1 MAGDTSNIGL
11 KRPDTGQFPG
21 TWGPVANENA
31 DVLDALF
38 SATAPTG
45 HSHTGVAGEGPQIS
59 HLVLGDKGVQTH
71 ATLDTHITDASLGS
85 SSTYH
90 YPKTDVQVRV
100 NNKNSTG
107 STGTAGYFPI
117 TEIRFPNAISVT
129 SPSSGIVVVETATQ
143 TVLPPP
149 TGGGSGNP
157 NTAPVVV
164 SENFTGSDGY
174 TLHGYNWFTTSSTA
188 ASSDVVTN
196 NFQLRS
202 TVVTGAVSGQVSA
215 RIRTQVPHSYVQ
227 RASLHIDDLNVIDMI
242 GDANVT
248 YAVALMSTNQPSN
261 FVSST
266 NSPRNPGVY
275 LEISVKRSNTSLL
288 MDRRIVVYQATGIK
302 VIWADTTRTITQSL
316 SENVLSDYSYVGAH
330 ELSIQRADS
339 AGVCKVAYYHNNG
352 PVDITVGA
360 ITSNLLLTDLEGLAA
375 HLAEFYTIVPGSNY
389 ALTDVTAPRY
399 GRFGFDVE
407 WSSVTTLYPAIRHFS
422 ASSVDDENGV
432 SYKVRPNYAQQ
443 PFAPVT
449 PPPPPPPPPET
460 CCPPGTAYPTVT
472 VGSPFPPV
480 APPDV
485 PTPLEGRPY
494 TVESIDATTPDRKF
508 TISPAGGT
516 PKYTV
521 YCGNIRETA
530 TTSPS
535 TQVAPG
541 TTGKTITVIGDSTN
555 TLDPRISEPVTV
567 DIFPSSSAGGWV
579 TGRQPPGAGGNPR
592 AFIDS
597 PQAGAPAGVSGGSSA
612 IPTSQSLL
620 GTVVKNLKHTRKE
633 NGTLDITFDVPEGV
647 PPCGAFDIVLTE
659 TQRSTNTKTIV
670 QAVSVV
676 PPIPEWSGSV
686 KYYAEGIIPGTLVP
700 VPTGTAFKAGATYYV
715 VASGSNLPLPTGYFT
730 YPFTSAAAGLA
741 GAYRAV
747 DGTGAVL
754 DSSIASIDFVKVY
767 RGNIVQ
773 QYTNTSMADWP
784 GSSAANDFMSVG
796 ETVFAKIT
804 LGLGAYNKVIKFQAR
819 QVLNPALPTANLD
832 LGTIAAETIYIA
844 GLTSASDFEASASL
858 KTVTLTGRNFSTLAG
873 NLATIALLD
882 TTANPDVVIT
892 SSVTS
897 RSGTNIVFTC
907 TTPASTATHT
917 IQLTV
922 TNPLSGATATTS
934 WVVGSV
940 VMGGITSINVM
951 DSGGVP
957 GAAVPVVGGQYQIVE
972 NIGPYGLT
980 VSVASGLTDPSKV
993 VLTSGSGTNLGIIPV
1008 EYMTTVITNPAT
1020 GAGYVRF
1027 GIGASL
1033 ASVTPLVFDYNTPL
1047 FGTYQLTVE
1056 NSYANQAT
1064 APVTLA
1070 IVAHPALTISSIAFN
1085 VDITSLSPLTFSA
1098 GDVAPYQDTIVRR
1111 ALITGTNFRDNGDL
1125 IITRGALSIPFTIS
1139 PFADAAANPPA
1150 ILIDSTKILFQYA
1163 YTPAFPVFLGGESVT
1178 YTVRDRDD
1186 TNTASTAVTTRYP
1199 VHRVFGYDGDFRQG
1213 AGSTNALPAITNP
1226 VDIGGGNLDNT
1237 QPGFAISVADWVP
1250 PDGYTG
1256 ATPTVSA
1263 GTVSL
1268 NSESTAY
1275 NISNF
1280 VVPAGSAGGSF
1291 RFKIATTD
1299 HPNNPE
1305 MYTQVIT
1312 ITEHAIP
1319 VVSLSS
1325 PITVPFPN
1333 VSTVFKFTGQNLRHT
1348 AAWLTLGTSTSAFVS
1363 QTVTKRSM
1371 TELWITATIPSGTA
1385 SGTEIVLRLNLPGV
1399 SNSTSTSVTG
1409 DYIYRIG
1416 VVPSVPVDP
1425 PAITSAVYI
1434 DLTPGTT
1441 TGAVRIEGTD
1451 LSPTTING
1459 GLLVPTAPTT
1469 VAPVLMPEVAVGPVT
1484 VTGPTTCMWYPIT
1497 VSPYA
1502 YYATHTGEPVTYT
1515 IATTQNA
1522 SAVDTLPVTTVI
1534 YPPVNRVKVA
1544 TEDTV
1549 NGYPVVVPTAA
1560 TAVNLSYQI
1569 VTTSVQPVRIKKI
1582 VRTTSGTI
1590 DQTRSSE
1597 IASNN
1602 TSVTAPVFTVVLPN
1616 AGETVDIY
1624 VLQRDANNVDQVLGT
1639 QVIPVA

>member
-59 HLVLGDKGVQTH
+59 HLVLGDKGVQSH
-71 ATLDTHITDASLGS
+71 ATLDTHIADSALGS
-85 SSTYH
+85 SSVYH
-90 YPKTDVQVRV
+90 YPKGSVQVRV
-100 NNKNSTG
+100 NDKNSAGT
-107 STGTAGYFPI
+107 TGTAGYFPI
-117 TEIRFPNAISVT
+117 TEIRFPNAVSVT

-143 TVLPPP
+143 TVGPI
-149 TGGGSGNP
+149 TSGSGAP
-157 NTAPVVV
+157 TTAPVVV
-164 SENFTGSDGY
+164 TDHFVGSDGY
-174 TLHGYNWFTTSSTA
+174 TLHGYNWLITSSSA
-188 ASSDVVTN
+188 ASTDVTTN
-196 NFQLRS
+196 NFQQRA
-202 TVVTGAVSGQVSA
+202 TVITGAVSGQVSA
-215 RIRTQVPHSYVQ
+215 RVRTQVPHSYVQ
-227 RASLHIDDLNVIDMI
+227 RASLYIEDLNVIDMV
-242 GDANVT
+242 GDASVT
-248 YAVALMSTNQPSN
+248 YTIALMSTNQPSN

-266 NSPRNPGVY
+266 NSPRNPGIY
-275 LEISVKRSNTSLL
+275 LEITVKRSNNSLL

-302 VIWADTTRTITQSL
+302 VIWSDTTRTITQSL
-316 SENVLSDYSYVGAH
+316 SENVLSAYSYVGSH
-330 ELSIQRADS
+330 ELSVQRADA
-339 AGVCKVAYYHNNG
+339 AGVCKVAYYYNNG
-352 PVDITVGA
+352 PVNITVGA
-360 ITSNLLLTDLEGLAA
+360 ITNNLLITDIEALAA
-375 HLAEFYTIVPGSNY
+375 HLSQFYTILSGSNY
-389 ALTDVTAPRY
+389 ALTDATAPKY

-407 WSSVTTLYPAIRHFS
+407 WSSVTTLYPALRHFT
-422 ASSVDDENGV
+422 ASSVDDENSVGYSV
-432 SYKVRPNYAQQ
+432 LPNYAQQ

-460 CCPPGTAYPTVT
+460 CCPPGTAYPTIV

-480 APPDV
+480 APTDSPV
-485 PTPLEGRPY
+485 PIEGRSY
-494 TVESIDATTPDRKF
+494 TVESIDATNSDRKF
-508 TISPAGGT
+508 VISPGGDT
-516 PKYTV
+516 PKYFV
-521 YCGNIRETA
+521 YCGNIRETI

-541 TTGKTITVIGDSTN
+541 TSGKTITIIGDSTN

-567 DIFPSSSAGGWV
+567 DVFPSSSSSGWV
-579 TGRQPPGAGGNPR
+579 TGRQPPGATSNPR
-592 AFIDS
+592 PFIAAA
-597 PQAGAPAGVSGGSSA
+597 QAGAPAAVSGGSTA
-612 IPTSQSLL
+612 ISTSTSLL
-620 GTVVKNLKHTRKE
+620 GTVVKNLKHTRKT

-659 TQRSTNTKTIV
+659 THRSTNTRTVV

-686 KYYAEGIIPGTLVP
+686 KYYTDGIIPGTLVS
-700 VPTGTAFKAGATYYV
+700 VPTGTAFKAGATYYI
-715 VASGSNLPLPTGYFT
+715 VASGANLPLPTGYFT
-730 YPFTSAAAGLA
+730 YPFTQAATGLS

-754 DSSIASIDFVKVY
+754 DSSIASVDFVKVY

-773 QYTNTSMADWP
+773 QYVNTSLADWP

-832 LGTIAAETIYIA
+832 LGTIAAETISIA
-844 GLTSASDFEASASL
+844 GLTSASDFEASSSI
-858 KTVTLTGRNFSTLAG
+858 KTITLTGRNFSTLAG
-873 NLATIALLD
+873 NLATVALLD
-882 TTANPDVVIT
+882 TTANPDVVI
-892 SSVTS
+892 SSTVTS
-897 RSGTNIVFTC
+897 RSSTNIVFTC
-907 TTPASTATHT
+907 TTLAATATHT

-940 VMGGITSINVM
+940 VMGAITAVNVM
-951 DSGGVP
+951 DAGGVP
-957 GAAVPVVGGQYQIVE
+957 GASVPIVGGQYQIVE

-980 VSVASGLTDPSKV
+980 ISVASGLTDPSKV
-993 VLTSGSGTNLGIIPV
+993 LLTSGSGTNLGIIPV
-1008 EYMTTVITNPAT
+1008 EYMTTVLTNPAT

-1027 GIGASL
+1027 GIGASV
-1033 ASVTPLVFDYNTPL
+1033 ASATPIVFDYNTPL

-1064 APVTLA
+1064 APITLA
-1070 IVAHPALTISSIAFN
+1070 IVAHPAVTISSIAFN
-1085 VDITSLSPLTFSA
+1085 VDITGISPLTFSA
-1098 GDVAPYQDTIVRR
+1098 GEAAPYQDTSVRR
-1111 ALITGTNFRDNGDL
+1111 ALITGTNFRDNGEV

-1139 PFADAAANPPA
+1139 PFADAASNPPA

-1163 YTPAFPVFLGGESVT
+1163 YTSAFPLFLGGGAVT

-1186 TNTASTAVTTRYP
+1186 TNTASTTITTRYP
-1199 VHRVFGYDGDFRQG
+1199 VQRIFGYDGDFRQG
-1213 AGSTNALPAITNP
+1213 AGSTNALPAATNP
-1226 VDIGGGNLDNT
+1226 VDIGGGDLDDT
-1237 QPGFAISVADWVP
+1237 QPGFAVSVSDWVP
-1250 PDGYTG
+1250 PDGYSG
-1256 ATPTVSA
+1256 STPTVGG

-1268 NSESTAY
+1268 NAEGTAY
-1275 NISNF
+1275 RISNF

-1291 RFKIATTD
+1291 RFKVATTD

-1312 ITEHAIP
+1312 ITEHATP
-1319 VVSLSS
+1319 VISLST
-1325 PITVPFPN
+1325 PISIPFPN
-1333 VSTVFKFTGQNLRHT
+1333 VSTVFKFTGQNLTHT
-1348 AAWLTLGTSTSAFVS
+1348 AAWLTLGASTSAFVT
-1363 QTVTKRSM
+1363 QTVTKRST

-1385 SGTEIVLRLNLPGV
+1385 SGTEVVLRMNLPGV

-1409 DYIYRIG
+1409 DFIYRLG
-1416 VVPSVPVDP
+1416 VVPSVPVNP
-1425 PAITSAVYI
+1425 PAVTAVTYI
-1434 DLTPGTT
+1434 ELTPGTT
-1441 TGAVRIEGTD
+1441 TGIVRVEGTD

-1484 VTGPTTCMWYPIT
+1484 VTGPTTCEWFPIT
-1497 VSPYA
+1497 VSPYV

-1522 SAVDTLPVTTVI
+1522 STVDTLPIATVI

-1544 TEDTV
+1544 SEDTV

-1582 VRTTSGTI
+1582 VRTTSGVI
-1590 DQTRSSE
+1590 DQARSSE
-1597 IASNN
+1597 VASNN
-1602 TSVTAPVFTVVLPN
+1602 TSVTAPVFTVVLPA
-1616 AGETVDIY
+1616 AGETIDIY
-1624 VLQRDANNVDQVLGT
+1624 VMQRDSNNVDQVLGT
-1639 QVIPVA
+1639 QVIPVS